1 LLIEINTSTHYLM
14 IKSILFGLLCT
25 LATSSLYAQVF
36 SGLEEID
43 KAKKEGFFTYI
54 NSEEKYVIEAW
65 KKYLK
70 QAGSVENGR
79 SGGTLHVYSA
89 KIKDV
94 SDKPVTLLSKVSEE
108 KNKTKLFVSI
118 STGPDAYIQTGHES
132 FREASNWVEEFVRL
146 INLEE
151 DVRMEE
157 KKLNELISNKSKQQ
171 KQADRFI
178 RELDSNKRQAEL
190 LTKKLEEA
198 KVEKEKILANQ
209 EQNRL
214 DLKSNEDAI
223 LMQAQKLE
231 SAKQKIK

>member
-1 LLIEINTSTHYLM
+1 M
-14 IKSILFGLLCT
+14 MKSILFGLLCT
-25 LATSSLYAQVF
+25 LASSSLTAQVF

-43 KAKKEGFFTYI
+43 KAKKEGFYTYI

-70 QAGSVENGR
+70 QAGSMENGR
-79 SGGTLHVYSA
+79 SGGTFHVYSA

-94 SDKPVTLLSKVSEE
+94 SEKPVTLLSKITEE

-146 INLEE
+146 VNLEE
-151 DVRMEE
+151 NVRVEE
-157 KKLNELISNKSKQQ
+157 KKLNELISTKAKQQ
-171 KQADRFI
+171 KLSDRFV

-198 KVEKEKILANQ
+198 KLEKEKILANQ

-223 LMQAQKLE
+223 LLQAQKLE
-231 SAKQKIK
+231 TAKQKIK

>member
-1 LLIEINTSTHYLM
+1 M
-14 IKSILFGLLCT
+14 IKGILFGLLCI
-25 LATSSLYAQVF
+25 LATGSTYAQVF

-43 KAKKEGFFTYI
+43 KAKKEGFYTYI

-79 SGGTLHVYSA
+79 NGGSLHVYAA
-89 KIKDV
+89 KIKEI
-94 SDKPVTLLSKVSEE
+94 SDKPVSLLSKISEE

-151 DVRMEE
+151 DVRTEE
-157 KKLNELISNKSKQQ
+157 KKLNELISTKSKQQ
-171 KQADRFI
+171 KQADRFV

-198 KVEKEKILANQ
+198 KLEKEKILANQ

-223 LMQAQKLE
+223 LLQAQKLE
-231 SAKQKIK
+231 AAKQKIK

>member
-1 LLIEINTSTHYLM
+1 M
-14 IKSILFGLLCT
+14 MKGILFGLLCT
-25 LATSSLYAQVF
+25 LATSSMYAQVF

-43 KAKKEGFFTYI
+43 KAKKEGFYTYI

-79 SGGTLHVYSA
+79 NSGTLNVYSA
-89 KIKDV
+89 KIKEI
-94 SDKPVTLLSKVSEE
+94 SDKPVSLLSKVTEE

-151 DVRMEE
+151 DVRVEE
-157 KKLNELISNKSKQQ
+157 KKLNELISNKAKQQ
-171 KQADRFI
+171 KLADRFV

-223 LMQAQKLE
+223 LQQAQKLE
-231 SAKQKIK
+231 TAKQKIK

>member
-1 LLIEINTSTHYLM
+1 M
-14 IKSILFGLLCT
+14 KGILFGLLCI
-25 LATSSLYAQVF
+25 LATSSTYAQVF

-43 KAKKEGFFTYI
+43 KAKKEGFYTYI

-70 QAGSVENGR
+70 QVGSVENGR
-79 SGGTLHVYSA
+79 NSGALHVYSA
-89 KIKDV
+89 KIKEI
-94 SDKPVTLLSKVSEE
+94 SDKPVSLLSKVTEE

-118 STGPDAYIQTGHES
+118 STGPDVYIQTGHEL

-151 DVRMEE
+151 DVRIEE
-157 KKLNELISNKSKQQ
+157 KKLNELISTKSKQQ
-171 KQADRFI
+171 KQADRFV

-198 KVEKEKILANQ
+198 KLEKEKILANQ

-223 LMQAQKLE
+223 LLQAQKLE
-231 SAKQKIK
+231 TAKQKIKWGF

>member
-1 LLIEINTSTHYLM
+1 MLIEINTSTHYLM
-14 IKSILFGLLCT
+14 MKSILFGLLCT
-25 LATSSLYAQVF
+25 LASSSLTAQVF

-43 KAKKEGFFTYI
+43 KAKKEGFYTYI

-70 QAGSVENGR
+70 QAGSMENGR
-79 SGGTLHVYSA
+79 SGGTFHVYSA

-94 SDKPVTLLSKVSEE
+94 SEKPVTLLSKITEE

-146 INLEE
+146 VNLEE
-151 DVRMEE
+151 DVRVEE
-157 KKLNELISNKSKQQ
+157 KKLNELISTKAKQQ
-171 KQADRFI
+171 KLSDRFV

-198 KVEKEKILANQ
+198 KLEKEKILANQ
-209 EQNRL
+209 EQNKL
-214 DLKSNEDAI
+214 DQKANELA
-223 LMQAQKLE
+223 LE
-231 SAKQKIK
+231 QQIQQVQSAKSKVK

>member
-1 LLIEINTSTHYLM
+1 MLIEINTSTHYLM
-14 IKSILFGLLCT
+14 MKSILFGLLCI
-25 LATSSLYAQVF
+25 LASSSLSAQVF

-43 KAKKEGFFTYI
+43 KAKKEGFYTYI

-70 QAGSVENGR
+70 QVGSVENGR
-79 SGGTLHVYSA
+79 SGGTFHVYSA

-94 SDKPVTLLSKVSEE
+94 SEKPVTLLSKITEE
-108 KNKTKLFVSI
+108 NNKTKLFVSI
-118 STGPDAYIQTGHES
+118 STGPDNYIKTGHES
-132 FREASNWVEEFVRL
+132 LREASNWVEEFVRL

-151 DVRMEE
+151 DVRTEE
-157 KKLNELISNKSKQQ
+157 KKLNELISTKAKQQ
-171 KQADRFI
+171 KLSDRFI

-223 LMQAQKLE
+223 LLQAQKLE
-231 SAKQKIK
+231 TAKQKIK

>member
-1 LLIEINTSTHYLM
+1 M

-178 RELDSNKRQAEL
+178 RELDSNKRQTEL

>member
-1 LLIEINTSTHYLM
+1 M
-14 IKSILFGLLCT
+14 MKGILFGLLCT
-25 LATSSLYAQVF
+25 LATTTMYAQVF

-43 KAKKEGFFTYI
+43 KAKKEGFYTYI

-70 QAGSVENGR
+70 PLGQVENGR
-79 SGGTLHVYSA
+79 NNSAIHVYSA
-89 KIKDV
+89 KIKEI
-94 SDKPVTLLSKVSEE
+94 SEKPVSLLSKVTEE

-151 DVRMEE
+151 DVRTEE
-157 KKLNELISNKSKQQ
+157 KKLNELITTKAKQQ
-171 KQADRFI
+171 KAAERI
-178 RELDSNKRQAEL
+178 VRELDSNKRQADL

-198 KVEKEKILANQ
+198 KLEKEKILANQ

-214 DLKSNEDAI
+214 DAKSNEDAI
-223 LMQAQKLE
+223 LLQAQKLE
-231 SAKQKIK
+231 TAKQKIK

>member
-1 LLIEINTSTHYLM
+1 M
-14 IKSILFGLLCT
+14 MKGILFGLLCT
-25 LATSSLYAQVF
+25 LATSSMYAQVF

-43 KAKKEGFFTYI
+43 KAKKEGFYTYI

-79 SGGTLHVYSA
+79 NSGTLNVYSA
-89 KIKDV
+89 KIKEI
-94 SDKPVTLLSKVSEE
+94 SDKPVSLLSKVTEE
-108 KNKTKLFVSI
+108 KKKTKLFVSI
-118 STGPDAYIQTGHES
+118 STGPDMYIQTGHES

-151 DVRMEE
+151 DVRVEE
-157 KKLNELISNKSKQQ
+157 KKLNELISNKAKQQ
-171 KQADRFI
+171 KLADRFV

-214 DLKSNEDAI
+214 DLKTNEDAI
-223 LMQAQKLE
+223 LQQAQKLE
-231 SAKQKIK
+231 TAKQKIK

>member
-1 LLIEINTSTHYLM
+1 ML
-14 IKSILFGLLCT
+14 KSILIGLFSIV
-25 LATSSLYAQVF
+25 AASSLQAQVF

-43 KAKKEGFFTYI
+43 RVKKEGFYTYI
-54 NSEEKYVIEAW
+54 NSEEKFVAESW

-70 QAGSVENGR
+70 KVGQVESGR
-79 SGGTLHVYSA
+79 STNALHVYSA
-89 KIKDV
+89 KIKEI
-94 SDKPVTLLSKVSEE
+94 SDKPLTVLSKISEE

-118 STGPDAYIQTGHES
+118 STGPDSYVQTGHES
-132 FREASNWVEEFVRL
+132 FREASNWVEEFVRS

-151 DVRMEE
+151 EVRMEE
-157 KKLNELISNKSKQQ
+157 KKLNELIGNKSKQQ
-171 KQADRFI
+171 KLADRFV
-178 RELDSNKRQAEL
+178 RELDSNKRQNDL

-198 KVEKEKILANQ
+198 KLEKEKILANQ

-223 LMQAQKLE
+223 LLQAQKLE

>member
-1 LLIEINTSTHYLM
+1 M
-14 IKSILFGLLCT
+14 MKGILFGLLCI
-25 LATSSLYAQVF
+25 LATSSTYAQVF

-43 KAKKEGFFTYI
+43 KAKKEGFYTYI

-70 QAGSVENGR
+70 QVGSVENGR
-79 SGGTLHVYSA
+79 NSGALHVYSA
-89 KIKDV
+89 KIKEI
-94 SDKPVTLLSKVSEE
+94 SDKPVSLLSKVTEE

-118 STGPDAYIQTGHES
+118 STGPDTYIQTGHEL

-151 DVRMEE
+151 DVRIEE
-157 KKLNELISNKSKQQ
+157 KKLNELISTKSKQQ
-171 KQADRFI
+171 KQADRFV

-198 KVEKEKILANQ
+198 KLEKEKILANQ

-223 LMQAQKLE
+223 LLQAQKLE
-231 SAKQKIK
+231 TAKQKIK